1 MSVGEIPASLAWAHP
16 LVAEWFVKRFGTPTE
31 PQEQGWPEILA
42 GRTTLISA
50 PTGSGKTLAAFLI
63 CIDRLV
69 RKALAGDL
77 RDATEVLY
85 VSPLKAL
92 GNDIQ
97 KNLEV
102 PLGEI
107 LALAGE
113 RGYLMPE
120 IRTAVRTGDTL
131 MKERREMLKR
141 PPHILVTTPESL
153 YILLTANSSRN
164 ILSHVKTIIV
174 DEIHAVADDK
184 RGAHLTI
191 SLERLELL
199 ADHPTR
205 IGLSATQKPIEE
217 VAHFL
222 TGARGL
228 VTPASEGPV
237 EQPSNLAQSAA
248 ERRVEQFFKAA
259 SNAAAK
265 DLVEQPFRAASSQ
278 SLFTEEPASAGD
290 RAPAIVNIGH
300 RRKMDLAI
308 EVPPSE
314 LGPIASNEMWGE
326 VYDRLAELAMQH
338 RSTLVFVNTRRLAE
352 RLAMHLGERI
362 GEDQVAAHHG
372 SLSRKLRLAAERKL
386 KNGEIRLL
394 VATASLELGIDVGTV
409 DLVCQ
414 INSPRSIAVALQRV
428 GRAGHWRGA
437 IPKGRL
443 FATTRDDLLECAAAV
458 RAIKQGDLDVLHI
471 PSAPLDILA
480 QQIVAMCACE
490 DWDEDELFE
499 FMRRAYPYRDLKREE
514 YDRILEMLSQGI
526 AAKRGRYGAYLFR
539 DMVNRRLRARRGARL
554 AAITSGGAIPDN
566 SLFTVLAQPENIV
579 VGTLDE
585 DFAVESNAGDI
596 MLLGNTSWRIRRV
609 ESNSGRVL
617 VEDAHGAA
625 PTVPFWRGEA
635 PARTDELSLHV
646 GDLRDQISKRLPNT
660 APLPVRLNPEMGEVR
675 AERIANFERF
685 DGDRTKPK
693 IATASTSTS
702 FAKNRIERTFETEV
716 DGDAWVEL
724 PFRAALDDDG
734 RVERTFRAALD
745 DDGQVERTFRSASS
759 QPLVGSESASAD
771 DSLKPDE
778 EKFADRRE
786 RGSEDSRYPNASPV
800 ADAPKPRVGLR
811 GLESSPEVQNA
822 VAWLRDEC
830 GLDDSG
836 AEQAI
841 EYVITGRAVLGDVPT
856 QQTIIAERFFDEGGG
871 MQLVIHAPFGG
882 RINKAWGLALR
893 KRFCRSFNFE
903 LQAAA
908 TDNGLNIA
916 LAEQHSFPL
925 SDVFH
930 YLQTETVKEILE
942 QAALPSPIFATRWRW
957 DANRSL
963 ALLRFQGGKKVP
975 PPIQRIRSDDLLA
988 SVFPDVAACPENLE
1002 GDIKIPDHPLIQEVM
1017 KDVLTEAMD
1026 IDGLRTVIER
1036 INSGEI
1042 RCLAV
1047 DTPVPSQF
1055 SHEILNANPYAF
1067 LDDAPLEERRARAV
1081 QMRRILPEAVLN
1093 EVGRLDQQ
1101 AIARVRDE
1109 ARPDVR
1115 DSDELHDTLQTLI
1128 AVPEEMPD
1136 PDWQHAVETWKPFI
1150 AELLEGWRVVR
1161 AKVQVER
1168 TLASAFTHEA
1178 RVEQP
1183 FRAASSELSDAEEPT
1198 SAGDRLKPVGDLE
1211 EVARRASE
1219 EPLYPA
1225 GDTRRYYVASER
1237 AKDFALIFPN
1247 AEFEVAPPDLP
1258 ANTTSRDD
1266 AIRAMVSGWMMHS
1279 GPITAAALG
1288 YRLGVSTSDI
1298 EKSLLRLEAAGTV
1311 LRGNFTGLQATPPAE
1326 AREAWTGHPQ
1336 DSSGAPELANVEWC
1350 ERRLLSRIHHL
1361 TVATLRKQVEPV
1373 TPAQF
1378 MRWLLRWQHLA
1389 PQSQLTGER
1398 GMLQALRQLQG
1409 FEIPA
1414 NAWEKQILA
1423 RRINDYDPAAL
1434 DQLCLTGAIG
1444 WGRLSPHP
1452 ATLEESGEARRR
1464 VVPTS
1469 VAPITFFV
1477 REESDWMQPRL
1488 SEDEQSYEGIL
1499 SESARVVLQFLR
1511 RRGASFFADIVRGTA
1526 KLKGEIETALWELV
1540 AAGMVTAD
1548 GFDNL
1553 RSLINPNR
1561 RLGQGPGKV
1570 TRPRHTPGRWSLLY
1584 PSEGTDHNRV
1594 VEATCWMLL
1603 RRYGVIFREVL
1614 PRESNLPKWREL
1626 LIALRR
1632 LEDRGEIRGG
1642 RFVSGF
1648 LGEQFALPE
1657 AVESVRAMRNLPAS
1671 GEVIT
1676 ISAADPLNLVGF
1688 IVPGERVAAI
1698 SGKYVSF
1705 RDGVAVEAEE
1715 RSPAALGAAAQ

>member
-1 MSVGEIPASLAWAHP
+1 MPLGEIPAALSWAHP
-16 LVAEWFVKRFGTPTE
+16 LVAEWFVGRFGTATE

-77 RDATEVLY
+77 RDCTEVLY

-97 KNLEV
+97 KNLEI

-107 LALAGE
+107 LALAGQ
-113 RGYLMPE
+113 RGLLMPE

-153 YILLTANSSRN
+153 YILLTANSSRA
-164 ILSHVKTIIV
+164 ILSHVKTVIV

-184 RGAHLTI
+184 RGAHLTL
-191 SLERLELL
+191 SLERLDLV
-199 ADHPTR
+199 ADRPTR

-222 TGARGL
+222 TGA
-228 VTPASEGPV
+228 
-237 EQPSNLAQSAA
+237 
-248 ERRVEQFFKAA
+248 
-259 SNAAAK
+259 
-265 DLVEQPFRAASSQ
+265 
-278 SLFTEEPASAGD
+278 D
-290 RAPAIVNIGH
+290 RPAPAIVNIGH
-300 RRKMDLAI
+300 RRKLDLAV

-326 VYDRLAELAMQH
+326 IYDRIAELALQH

-352 RLAMHLGERI
+352 RVALHLGERI
-362 GEDQVAAHHG
+362 GEDMVAAHHG
-372 SLSRKLRLAAERKL
+372 SLARKLRLTAERKL

-394 VATASLELGIDVGTV
+394 VATASLELGIDIGTV

-437 IPKGRL
+437 TPKGRL
-443 FATTRDDLLECAAAV
+443 FATTRDDLLECAATV
-458 RAIKQGDLDVLHI
+458 RAIREGDLDVLHI
-471 PSAPLDILA
+471 PPSPLDILA
-480 QQIVAMCACE
+480 QQIVAMCSCE
-490 DWDEDELFE
+490 DWDEDALFACA
-499 FMRRAYPYRDLKREE
+499 RRAYPYRELKRED

-526 AAKRGRYGAYLFR
+526 AAKRGRYGSYLFR
-539 DMVNRRLRARRGARL
+539 DMVNRRLRGRRGARL
-554 AAITSGGAIPDN
+554 AAITSGGAIPDTA
-566 SLFTVLAQPENIV
+566 LFTVVARPEEIV
-579 VGTLDE
+579 VGTVDE
-585 DFAVESNAGDI
+585 DFAVESLAGDI
-596 MLLGNTSWRIRRV
+596 MLLGNTSWRIHRV
-609 ESNSGRVL
+609 ESNSGRMI

-625 PTVPFWRGEA
+625 PTIPFWRGEA

-646 GDLRDQISKRLPNT
+646 GVLRESISALLPNT
-660 APLPVRLNPEMGEVR
+660 APLPVPANPEAEENWPQPKGTAVSENVR
-675 AERIANFERF
+675 
-685 DGDRTKPK
+685 
-693 IATASTSTS
+693 
-702 FAKNRIERTFETEV
+702 
-716 DGDAWVEL
+716 
-724 PFRAALDDDG
+724 
-734 RVERTFRAALD
+734 
-745 DDGQVERTFRSASS
+745 VERTFRSASS
-759 QPLVGSESASAD
+759 QPLFTSEPASAGDTSASD
-771 DSLKPDE
+771 EELSRRLKPAQNDI
-778 EKFADRRE
+778 AGPE
-786 RGSEDSRYPNASPV
+786 RGPEGPLYPNSSQAG
-800 ADAPKPRVGLR
+800 DTAPRIRLR
-811 GLESSPEVQNA
+811 GIESSPEVQTA
-822 VAWLRDEC
+822 AAWLKDEC
-830 GLDDSG
+830 GLDDSA
-836 AEQAI
+836 AEQLI
-841 EYVITGRAVLGDVPT
+841 EYVVTGRAVLGEVPT

-871 MQLVIHAPFGG
+871 MQLIIHAPFGG

-930 YLQTETVKEILE
+930 YLQTETVQEILE
-942 QAALPSPIFATRWRW
+942 QAALASPIFATRWRW

-975 PPIQRIRSDDLLA
+975 PQIQRIRSDDLLA
-988 SVFPDVAACPENLE
+988 SVFPDVAACQENIE
-1002 GDIKIPDHPLIQEVM
+1002 GDIKIPDHPLVQEVM

-1026 IDGLRTVIER
+1026 IDGLRRVLEGIR
-1036 INSGEI
+1036 SGAI

-1055 SHEILNANPYAF
+1055 SHEILNANPYAY

-1081 QMRRILPEAVLN
+1081 QMRRMLPEAVLN

-1101 AIARVRDE
+1101 AIARVREE

-1115 DSDELHDTLQTLI
+1115 DSDELHDTLQTLVALPLEI
-1128 AVPEEMPD
+1128 PD
-1136 PDWQHAVETWKPFI
+1136 EDWQQAITSWMPLA
-1150 AELLEGWRVVR
+1150 AELLEGWRVVKAR
-1161 AKVQVER
+1161 VGQ
-1168 TLASAFTHEA
+1168 SFSQDEA
-1178 RVEQP
+1178 RVEQS
-1183 FRAASSELSDAEEPT
+1183 FRPASSQPLSSSEP
-1198 SAGDRLKPVGDLE
+1198 
-1211 EVARRASE
+1211 ASD
-1219 EPLYPA
+1219 
-1225 GDTRRYYVASER
+1225 GDTHGARQYLVASER
-1237 AKDFALIFPN
+1237 AKDFALIFPE
-1247 AEFEVAPPDLP
+1247 AQFEVAPPELP
-1258 ANTTSRDD
+1258 SNTASRDD
-1266 AIRAMVSGWMMHS
+1266 AVLAMVTGWMMHS
-1279 GPITAAALG
+1279 GPITATALA
-1288 YRLGVSTSDI
+1288 YWLGLTVGDVD
-1298 EKSLLRLEAAGTV
+1298 KALLRLEASGSI
-1311 LRGNFTGLQATPPAE
+1311 LRGNFTGQV
-1326 AREAWTGHPQ
+1326 TG
-1336 DSSGAPELANVEWC
+1336 DNVEWC
-1350 ERRLLSRIHHL
+1350 ERRLLARIHHL

-1373 TPAQF
+1373 TAAHF

-1389 PQSQLTGER
+1389 PQSQLSGER
-1398 GMLQALRQLQG
+1398 GLLAAIRQLQG

-1423 RRINDYDPAAL
+1423 RRVNEYDPAAL
-1434 DQLCLTGAIG
+1434 DQLCLTGAVG

-1452 ATLEESGEARRR
+1452 ATLEDSGEGRRR

-1477 REESDWMQPRL
+1477 REEADWMQPRL
-1488 SEDEQSYEGIL
+1488 SDDEQSYERVL
-1499 SESARVVLQFLR
+1499 SPGAHAVLEFLR
-1511 RRGASFFADIVRGTA
+1511 RRGASFFADIVRGTG
-1526 KLKGEIETALWELV
+1526 KLKAEIETALWELV

-1553 RSLINPNR
+1553 RSLINPKR
-1561 RLGQGPGKV
+1561 RLGPGSAKAV
-1570 TRPRHTPGRWSLLY
+1570 RPRHTPGRWSLLY
-1584 PSEGTDHNRV
+1584 GAEAADHTNRA
-1594 VEATCWMLL
+1594 EATCWMLL
-1603 RRYGVIFREVL
+1603 RRYGVVFREML
-1614 PRESNLPKWREL
+1614 ARESNLPKWREL
-1626 LIALRR
+1626 LIAFRR
-1632 LEDRGEIRGG
+1632 LEDRGEVRGG

-1657 AVESVRAMRNLPAS
+1657 AVESLRAMRNLSAS
-1671 GEVIT
+1671 GDVVT
-1676 ISAADPLNLVGF
+1676 VSAADPLNLVGF

-1705 RDGVAVEAEE
+1705 RDGVPVESEE
-1715 RSPAALGAAAQ
+1715 RLSVLREAAAQ